1 MVVQRSQAAAPH
13 VGQFTIGEELLE
25 VSEKVSSD
33 PDKLNDKIT
42 EQYAEEQ
49 DNTQTSQSQ
58 SRASRSLIANEV
70 VNPRADTILP
80 NFSIQS
86 KGQKGRGLE
95 NLGQIDHARY
105 VQKAELIK
113 SLTSTPDHPIIA
125 SETPEH
131 FKDVIRKSNYNANAP
146 SVKQSMPS

>member
-1 MVVQRSQAAAPH
+1 MVVQRSQAPAPH

-25 VSEKVSSD
+25 ISEKVSSD
-33 PDKLNDKIT
+33 RDKLNDKIT

-58 SRASRSLIANEV
+58 SRASRSVIANEV
-70 VNPRADTILP
+70 VNPRAETIQ
-80 NFSIQS
+80 SIQS
-86 KGQKGRGLE
+86 RGQKGRALE
-95 NLGQIDHARY
+95 NLEQIDHAHY

-113 SLTSTPDHPIIA
+113 SLNSTPDQPMVV

-131 FKDVIRKSNYNANAP
+131 FKDVIRKSNYAP
-146 SVKQSMPS
+146 TTK